1 MSAADIIGCV
11 HISEVAEAL
20 GVKLDRTRRRGIAVW
35 RKGNSFS
42 VSFDDAKGVWHDFVT
57 DEGGGVI
64 DFVAKVLSCDR
75 RAALEWLAAYAGVPL
90 DGWTRDSRRHCVRRM
105 QAAKPKAEALV
116 RWKVETLEG
125 HRAKRNVFQRIYHN
139 AVRFVL
145 SHTPEGCRNRGD
157 LRYAL
162 AIEIGETY
170 WPRVE
175 ELDATIDRL
184 EGATYAELLARF
196 GLGRTST

>member
-1 MSAADIIGCV
+1 
-11 HISEVAEAL
+11 
-20 GVKLDRTRRRGIAVW
+20 
-35 RKGNSFS
+35 
-42 VSFDDAKGVWHDFVT
+42 
-57 DEGGGVI
+57 
-64 DFVAKVLSCDR
+64 
-75 RAALEWLAAYAGVPL
+75 
-90 DGWTRDSRRHCVRRM
+90 M

-125 HRAKRNVFQRIYHN
+125 LRIQRNVFQRIYHN

-145 SHTPEGCRNRGD
+145 SHTAERCESYGD
-157 LRYAL
+157 VRYDL
-162 AIEIGETY
+162 ATEIGETY
-170 WPRVE
+170 WPRIE